1 MKLSKRL
8 LSLAN
13 LIPKGMVVADV
24 GSDHGLL
31 LLYLDQHNLIK
42 KGYGVENKVGP
53 YSRLERALKNSE
65 NLSPVLSDGL
75 LNLNEDVNCLI
86 LAGLGGETI
95 IQIIKQ
101 GEQYLK
107 NIEYIITDA
116 HTSIPLVRKYLSNKN
131 YRIIKEKLIYEKG
144 TFYELSLFQKTNK
157 KINYSKLEYEY
168 GPFIIKEPL
177 FQKLIIVQ
185 VKKIDQLLLN
195 DLPLKRRNSLLT
207 KRKELLHYAND
218 NTLTQIS

>member
-13 LIPKGMVVADV
+13 LVPKGLVVADI

-31 LLYLDQHNLIK
+31 LLYLNKHNLIS
-42 KGYGVENKVGP
+42 KGYGIENKIGP
-53 YSRLERALKNSE
+53 FKRLEIALKGQE
-65 NLSPVLSDGL
+65 NLIPLLSDGL
-75 LNLNEDVNCLI
+75 DHLKSDVNCLI

-95 IQIIKQ
+95 IDILKR
-101 GEQYLK
+101 GEKYLE
-107 NIEYIITDA
+107 NIEYIITDP
-116 HTSIPLVRKYLSNKN
+116 HTQIPLVRKYLSNKN